1 METIININDAIYA
14 FAWGPVMLVLLLGTG
29 IFLTIR
35 THWIQIGKFGF
46 IMRNTLGSLFKKRG
60 KGSDKNL
67 SPFQA
72 VSTALAGTVGTG
84 NIAGV
89 TGAIFAGGPGAVFW
103 MWVSAFFGMC
113 TKYSEIVLSMKYRET
128 DQNGA
133 YRGGPMYYIKNGLGK
148 NWKWLAVVFSLLG
161 GLACFGIGNLSQASE
176 IAGAV
181 VTLTGAGA
189 DAAGTVRLVTGIVLA
204 VVVAVVIV
212 GGVKR
217 IGQVTSYLVPVMSI
231 LYIAAGIL
239 VLVLKITS
247 LPATLWLI
255 VKSAFSFEAV
265 GGGLFGIAIM
275 NAMKNGFSRGVFSN
289 EAGLGSAAMAHAA
302 SSTEEPCEQAIWG
315 VFEVFIDTIIICTI
329 TAFAVLMSGVLDVPG
344 GLDAF
349 AAQGAAAV
357 TAFNMIIPGTL
368 TGAIIQIS
376 LLFFAL
382 STIIGWA
389 YYGEN
394 CWGYIS
400 GGNKVVLYV
409 YKALFVVMCV
419 VGSTGSGKLM
429 WDIAATLNGLMAI
442 PNLIA
447 LLPLS
452 GVVVQLTR
460 EYFEKADPGKKLR
473 KSH

>member
-1 METIININDAIYA
+1 METIIKINKAVNS

-46 IMRNTLGSLFKKRG
+46 IMRNTLGSLFKKRS
-60 KGSDKNL
+60 KGSGQNL

-103 MWVSAFFGMC
+103 MWLSAFFGMC

-128 DQNGA
+128 DQNGV

-148 NWKWLAVVFSLLG
+148 NWKWLAAVFALLG
-161 GLACFGIGNLSQASE
+161 GLACFGIGNIAQSSE

-181 VTLTGAGA
+181 VTLAGVK
-189 DAAGTVRLVTGIVLA
+189 AGTEQAMTIQLIAGIVLA
-204 VVVAVVIV
+204 AVVAIVII

-217 IGQVTSYLVPVMSI
+217 IGQVTSYLVPVMSV
-231 LYIAAGIL
+231 LYIAAGII
-239 VLVLKITS
+239 VLILKITS
-247 LPATLWLI
+247 FPATLWLI
-255 VKSAFSFEAV
+255 VKSAFSFKAV

-275 NAMKNGFSRGVFSN
+275 NAMKNGFARGVFSN
-289 EAGLGSAAMAHAA
+289 EAGLGSAPMAHAA
-302 SSTEEPCEQAIWG
+302 STVEEPCEQAIWG
-315 VFEVFIDTIIICTI
+315 VFEVFVDTIVICSI

-368 TGAIIQIS
+368 TGTIIQIS

-394 CWGYIS
+394 CWGYLF
-400 GGNKVVLYV
+400 GGNKLVLYV
-409 YKALFVVMCV
+409 YKALFVLMCI
-419 VGSTGSGKLM
+419 VGATGSGQLM
-429 WDIAATLNGLMAI
+429 WDIANTLNGLMAI

-452 GVVVQLTR
+452 GVVVKLTR
-460 EYFEKADPGKKLR
+460 EYFDTKTRKKL
-473 KSH
+473 